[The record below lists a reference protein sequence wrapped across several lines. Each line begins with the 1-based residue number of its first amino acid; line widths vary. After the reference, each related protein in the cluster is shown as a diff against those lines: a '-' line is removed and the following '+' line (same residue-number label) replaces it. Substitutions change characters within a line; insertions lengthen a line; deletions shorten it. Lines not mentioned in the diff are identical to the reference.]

1 VVNWSRVHWL
11 IGLLTLLAFPLTGQY
26 MRHLAA
32 VPHLDAVPR
41 LIFRSRRLFILV
53 AGVANIALSNS
64 QPFHRA
70 QRVAS
75 VLIMV
80 SPFLL
85 IAAFFID
92 PARGLDSST
101 VFRLGMYSLWI
112 AGVIL
117 AIVNRPRSL
126 GAPSSRALD

>member
-1 VVNWSRVHWL
+1 MTWSRAHWL
-11 IGLLTLLAFPLTGQY
+11 VGLLALIAFPLAGQY
-26 MRHLAA
+26 MLHYADVA
-32 VPHLDAVPR
+32 TLDSVPR
-41 LIFRSRRLFILV
+41 LIFRSRHLLLLV

-80 SPFLL
+80 SPFLI

-92 PARGLDSST
+92 PARGLNSSQI
-101 VFRLGMYSLWI
+101 FRWAMYSLWI
-112 AGVIL
+112 AGVLL
-117 AIVNRPRSL
+117 AIVNRPRRVQPPP
-126 GAPSSRALD
+126 ARMLD

>member
-1 VVNWSRVHWL
+1 MTWSRAHWL
-11 IGLLTLLAFPLTGQY
+11 VGLVALIAFPLTGQY
-26 MRHLAA
+26 MRHIAA
-32 VPHLDAVPR
+32 VPHLDSVPR
-41 LIFRSRRLFILV
+41 LVFRSRHLMILL

-80 SPFLL
+80 APGFL

-92 PARGLDSST
+92 PARGLHSSGI
-101 VFRLGMYSLWI
+101 FRLGMYCMWI

-117 AIVNRPRSL
+117 AIVNWPWREQTSRPRV
-126 GAPSSRALD
+126 LD

>member
-1 VVNWSRVHWL
+1 MTWSRAHWL
-11 IGLLTLLAFPLTGQY
+11 VGLLALIAFPLTGQY
-26 MRHLAA
+26 MLHYADVA
-32 VPHLDAVPR
+32 TLDSVPR
-41 LIFRSRRLFILV
+41 LIFRSRHLLLLV

-80 SPFLL
+80 SPFLI

-92 PARGLDSST
+92 PARGLNSSQI
-101 VFRLGMYSLWI
+101 FRWAMYSLWI
-112 AGVIL
+112 AGVLL
-117 AIVNRPRSL
+117 AIVNRPRRVQPPP
-126 GAPSSRALD
+126 ARMLD

>member
-1 VVNWSRVHWL
+1 MVNWSRVHWL

>member
-1 VVNWSRVHWL
+1 V
-11 IGLLTLLAFPLTGQY
+11 GLLTLLMFPLTGQY
-26 MRHLAA
+26 MRHVADVA
-32 VPHLDAVPR
+32 HLDAIPR
-41 LIFRSRRLFILV
+41 LIFRSRHLLLLV

-75 VLIMV
+75 LLIMI
-80 SPFLL
+80 SPPLL

-92 PARGLDSST
+92 PARGLHSST
-101 VFRLGMYSLWI
+101 VFRLAMYSLWI

-117 AIVNRPRSL
+117 AIVNRPRKLSNARPDARL
-126 GAPSSRALD
+126 DAGISRGV